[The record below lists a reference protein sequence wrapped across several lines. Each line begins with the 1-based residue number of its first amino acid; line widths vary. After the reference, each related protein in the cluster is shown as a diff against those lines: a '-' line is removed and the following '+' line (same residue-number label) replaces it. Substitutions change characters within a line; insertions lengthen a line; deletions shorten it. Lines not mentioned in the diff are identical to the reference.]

1 MPPHRLDALVETH
14 PPHTVQ
20 LRTLEAHLSLVDI
33 APQEENTAYLIV
45 HEQPSIERLSA
56 VYPPHAARYKLRGV
70 GLQPQLLAQF
80 AQGRVDKARTRWYV
94 SRTRDI
100 ITSRI
105 RLLGGGTQLQQHL
118 DGTIPAPRDPQ
129 VRRAVKYAARMRLG
143 TLDTPP
149 DGFTRLI
156 DYIKIFHK

>member
-45 HEQPSIERLSA
+45 HERPSAECLSA
-56 VYPPHAARYKLRGV
+56 VDSPHAARNKLRGI
-70 GLQPQLLAQF
+70 GLQPKLLAQF
-80 AQGRVDKARTRWYV
+80 AQGRVDKARTRGYV

-105 RLLGGGTQLQQHL
+105 RLLGSGTQLQQHL

-129 VRRAVKYAARMRLG
+129 VRRTVKYAARMRLG

-149 DGFTRLI
+149 DGFSRLV